1 MDAKE
6 YNKIMERLDFIEF
19 RQQLL
24 FDNDDVS
31 RSIFEYGLTRE
42 QYKRI
47 MDLMQDYR
55 ERIERGEKCGHGGF
69 EQAMYEIVPDH
80 RDDYH
85 MCEELVKGFRDENRW
100 EEVFDNLYGEMPKY
114 YYLKLKDE

>member
-1 MDAKE
+1 MDTKE

-19 RQQLL
+19 RQLLL

-69 EQAMYEIVPDH
+69 ELAMYEIVPDH
-80 RDDYH
+80 RGDYH
-85 MCEELVKGFRDENRW
+85 MCEELAKGFRDENRW

-114 YYLKLKDE
+114 SYLKLKDE

>member
-42 QYKRI
+42 QYKKKKLWILCKITENALNKAKSVVMLGLNRQCIKLSQTIEVIITCVRNLQKDLETRI
-47 MDLMQDYR
+47 DGKRFLTIYM
-55 ERIERGEKCGHGGF
+55 EKCPS
-69 EQAMYEIVPDH
+69 I
-80 RDDYH
+80 
-85 MCEELVKGFRDENRW
+85 LI
-100 EEVFDNLYGEMPKY
+100 
-114 YYLKLKDE
+114 

>member
-1 MDAKE
+1 MLKE
-6 YNKIMERLDFIEF
+6 YNEIMERLDFIEF

-47 MDLMQDYR
+47 MALMQDYR
-55 ERIERGEKCGHGGF
+55 ERIERGESV
-69 EQAMYEIVPDH
+69 IVVGLNSNAWNCSRP
-80 RDDYH
+80 
-85 MCEELVKGFRDENRW
+85 
-100 EEVFDNLYGEMPKY
+100 
-114 YYLKLKDE
+114 

>member
-47 MDLMQDYR
+47 MALMQDYR
-55 ERIERGEKCGHGGF
+55 ERIERGEKCDRGGF
-69 EQAMYEIVPDH
+69 EQAMYGIVPDH
-80 RDDYH
+80 RGDYH
-85 MCEELVKGFRDENRW
+85 MCEELAKGFRDENRW
-100 EEVFDNLYGEMPKY
+100 EEVFDNLYGEMSKY
-114 YYLKLKDE
+114 SYLKSKEE

>member
-47 MDLMQDYR
+47 MALMQDYR

-69 EQAMYEIVPDH
+69 E
-80 RDDYH
+80 
-85 MCEELVKGFRDENRW
+85 
-100 EEVFDNLYGEMPKY
+100 EVFDNLYGEMPKY
-114 YYLKLKDE
+114 SYLKSKEE

>member
-42 QYKRI
+42 QYKKI
-47 MDLMQDYR
+47 MDLMVWLPLVLSPMSRKESSFDDMP
-55 ERIERGEKCGHGGF
+55 CGLNSGSSHGIF
-69 EQAMYEIVPDH
+69 
-80 RDDYH
+80 
-85 MCEELVKGFRDENRW
+85 
-100 EEVFDNLYGEMPKY
+100 
-114 YYLKLKDE
+114 

>member
-47 MDLMQDYR
+47 MALMQDYR

-80 RDDYH
+80 RGDYH
-85 MCEELVKGFRDENRW
+85 MCEELQ
-100 EEVFDNLYGEMPKY
+100 
-114 YYLKLKDE
+114 KDSETRIDGKRFLIIYMEKCPSILI

>member
-31 RSIFEYGLTRE
+31 RSIFEYGLTLSL
-42 QYKRI
+42 I
-47 MDLMQDYR
+47 H
-55 ERIERGEKCGHGGF
+55 I
-69 EQAMYEIVPDH
+69 
-80 RDDYH
+80 
-85 MCEELVKGFRDENRW
+85 
-100 EEVFDNLYGEMPKY
+100 
-114 YYLKLKDE
+114 